1 MGLTLWACFGSF
13 LGAAE
18 AALFSGTQ
26 YGSYNGISGGSAG
39 YVLGQQLGSGASLA
53 SAFQGMSTAVHYA
66 TNPKY
71 GSDAQSAINSVSSLL
86 DCLRKN
92 YASYF

>member
-1 MGLTLWACFGSF
+1 
-13 LGAAE
+13 
-18 AALFSGTQ
+18 
-26 YGSYNGISGGSAG
+26 
-39 YVLGQQLGSGASLA
+39 LGSGASLA